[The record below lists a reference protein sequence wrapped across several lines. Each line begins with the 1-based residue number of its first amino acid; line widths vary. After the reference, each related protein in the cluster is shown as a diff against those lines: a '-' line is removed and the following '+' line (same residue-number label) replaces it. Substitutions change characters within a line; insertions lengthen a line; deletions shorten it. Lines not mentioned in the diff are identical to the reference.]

1 MKFLLVLLLMGC
13 VCSTFAQQGELTPY
27 HNTYKY
33 EILTNNRVLPHA
45 DSLKALIVVFKDQS
59 LENVERSIKNN
70 PQLLEIMLYNPP
82 ASFIS
87 LLGGL
92 KLENLT
98 HLLIY
103 DFEGKELTLPPFPTI
118 EFLQIESEKI
128 STLLMEKASLGN
140 LDILSMDCPELVK
153 WQTEKVFPKLGLIDL
168 NAPKLTYFPIE
179 SIPAIVQFA
188 FYCSFDQLPLN
199 LCSYKE
205 LMFISFT
212 NYKPVEIES
221 CFKKMVK
228 KGVYSDITIYD
239 KIDGK
244 VIKTVLSKDHNEPQE
259 EPPQK
264 L

>member
-1 MKFLLVLLLMGC
+1 MKFLLVVLLMGC
-13 VCSTFAQQGELTPY
+13 GSSVFAQRGELTPY
-27 HNTYKY
+27 NDTYKY
-33 EILTNNRVLPHA
+33 EILTNDRVLPHA
-45 DSLKALIVVFKDQS
+45 DSLKALIVVFKDQP
-59 LENVERSIKNN
+59 LENVERSITNN
-70 PQLLEIMLYNPP
+70 PQLREIMLYNPP

-87 LLGGL
+87 WLGGL
-92 KLENLT
+92 KLANLT

-103 DFEGKELTLPPFPTI
+103 DFEGRELTLPPFPTI
-118 EFLQIESEKI
+118 EFLQIESGKI
-128 STLLMEKASLGN
+128 STLSMEKALLAN
-140 LDILSMDCPELVK
+140 LDILSIDCPELVN

-179 SIPAIVQFA
+179 SIPVIVQFA
-188 FYCSFDQLPLN
+188 FYCSLDQLPLN

-212 NYKPVEIES
+212 NYKPVKIDA

-228 KGVYSDITIYD
+228 KGGYSDITIYD

-244 VIKTVLSKDHNEPQE
+244 VIKTVLSKDHNEIQE
-259 EPPQK
+259 VPPME